1 LNFLFV
7 ELPKFRKTIEE
18 LKTNADRWW
27 FCLRNL
33 ANLNNQ
39 PTAVQGKIFE
49 RLFKAAEIKQL
60 TNKEM
65 ETYSKSV
72 LEYADVRSAVDFAF
86 DNGIEKGFGQ
96 GMEKGIKQGIKQGI
110 ELGIERGILSRNR
123 AIAQNLLNLHIPILD
138 IAKAT
143 GLTPEQILEL
153 P

>member
-1 LNFLFV
+1 
-7 ELPKFRKTIEE
+7 
-18 LKTNADRWW
+18 
-27 FCLRNL
+27 
-33 ANLNNQ
+33 
-39 PTAVQGKIFE
+39 

-86 DNGIEKGFGQ
+86 DNGVEKGFGQ
-96 GMEKGIKQGIKQGI
+96 GMEKGIKQGIKRGVEQGI
-110 ELGIERGILSRNR
+110 VQEKT

-138 IAKAT
+138 IAQAT

-153 P
+153 